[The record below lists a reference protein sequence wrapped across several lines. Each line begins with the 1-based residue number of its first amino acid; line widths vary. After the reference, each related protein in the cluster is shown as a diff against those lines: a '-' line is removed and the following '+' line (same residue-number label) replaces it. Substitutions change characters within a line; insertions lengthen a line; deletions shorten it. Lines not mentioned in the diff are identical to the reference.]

1 MVLDNGG
8 RCAQDPRPLA
18 DTDPMILRVLVLVAL
33 LTTFGCGSDAVTVET
48 GDADT
53 TGGSTDEERIA
64 PEDEGETADDSGAGA
79 SGGGTDA
86 DGGPVDDT
94 DVGDRTG
101 TEPEAQDAPSAA
113 SAACDALV
121 ALLLDAE
128 FMSADDEVAV
138 PVVVDALRDV
148 SPRLGEL
155 GTVFETDPDEVSDLE
170 AEGERMV
177 ALDDASNEACGV
189 PFVSAALA
197 VSDAMTGD
205 EATSFPAELPC
216 FEPADRGVGYLE
228 LWFIGVDC
236 DTGEAV
242 RWDPDAGDWAATED
256 PYRIDDFTVT
266 ESFEPVGDTL

>member
-1 MVLDNGG
+1 MLDNGG
-8 RCAQDPRPLA
+8 RCAQWTRPLA
-18 DTDPMILRVLVLVAL
+18 DTDPMIVRVLVLVAL
-33 LTTFGCGSDAVTVET
+33 LATFGCGSDAVTVET

-53 TGGSTDEERIA
+53 PVESADEERIQ
-64 PEDEGETADDSGAGA
+64 PEDEGDTSDDTGPGA
-79 SGGGTDA
+79 SGGGVDA
-86 DGGPVDDT
+86 DDGPVEDT
-94 DVGDRTG
+94 DVPDGTG
-101 TEPEAQDAPSAA
+101 TEPDAPSAA

-138 PVVVDALRDV
+138 PVVVDALHDV
-148 SPRLGEL
+148 SPELGEL

-170 AEGERMV
+170 AEGERMA

-205 EATSFPAELPC
+205 GATSFLDELPC
-216 FEPADRGVGYLE
+216 FERADRGVGYLE

-242 RWDPDAGDWAATED
+242 RWDPDADDWSPTDD